1 MNLAQNIVIASTS
14 SEALSEGI
22 VTLVVGMS
30 VVFVTLIILVVILEM
45 SGKFFS
51 SLELENK
58 KKIVEPQIK
67 ANVVDDLEE
76 SNLVDDLEL
85 IAVITAAIAVS
96 MGTTADNL
104 QVRSIRKVNN
114 SWSKQGRIEQLYN

>member
-67 ANVVDDLEE
+67 ANLVDDLEE

-85 IAVITAAIAVS
+85 IAVITAAIAAS